1 MTRADALVIGA
12 GVAGLAAARELT
24 AAGLR
29 VAILEARDR
38 FGGRTYTVQDDL
50 LNLPIDLGAEFIHGK
65 PEETWSI
72 IRAAGLSVTGLTDES
87 WYVEGDHLVPETESS
102 VDDEAVMTALLHE
115 EADMSFGEWI
125 AQHFGGPEYAALR
138 RRMIRFVEGY
148 NAANANRISV
158 QAVRQIEQADALIQ
172 AGRSY
177 KLVSGYRALVRW
189 LQNGIDNR
197 TSTIHLNT
205 VVRHIRWQQGE
216 VIVEAVNRLGQPLD
230 LFVAE
235 RAVIAL
241 PLGVL
246 QAPAGAEGALTFTPA
261 LPDKQAALQQMEM
274 GAAVK
279 VVLRFRHRWWE
290 SDLPRKPQSGTLE
303 DMTFLENDGD
313 EDFPVFWTPNPL
325 KWPLMVGWVGGSK
338 AHPMTGKPPAEVIDK
353 ALRSL
358 AQSFGVPVELLHNEL
373 DAWYWHDWTAD
384 PFARGAYSYA
394 LVGGLKAPEVL
405 AKPVAQ
411 TLFFAGEATDWQG
424 RIGTVHGA
432 LASGARAAKELL
444 NTIEML

>member
-38 FGGRTYTVQDDL
+38 LGGRTYTVQDDL

-72 IRAAGLSVTGLTDES
+72 IRAAGLTVTGLTDES
-87 WYVEGDHLVPETESS
+87 WYVEGDHLVPEADSS
-102 VDDEAVMTALLHE
+102 VDDEAVMTALLRE
-115 EADMSFGEWI
+115 EADMSFAEWI
-125 AQHFGGPEYAALR
+125 VQRFGGAEHAALR

-148 NAANANRISV
+148 NAADANHISV
-158 QAVRQIEQADALIQ
+158 QAVKLIEQRDALIQ

-197 TSTIHLNT
+197 ISTIHLNT
-205 VVRHIRWQQGE
+205 IVKHIRWQQGE
-216 VIVEAVNRLGQPLD
+216 VIVEAVNGLGQALD

-235 RAVIAL
+235 RVVIAV

-246 QAPAGAEGALTFTPA
+246 QASSDMEGALSFTPA
-261 LPDKQAALQQMEM
+261 LPDKQAALQHLEM
-274 GAAVK
+274 GNAVK
-279 VVLRFRHRWWE
+279 VVLRFRNRWWE

-303 DMTFLENDGD
+303 DMTFLLNDAN
-313 EDFPVFWTPNPL
+313 EEFPVFWTPNPL
-325 KWPLMVGWVGGSK
+325 KWPVMVGWVGGSK
-338 AHPMTGKPPAEVIDK
+338 AHPLTGKPPSEVINK

-358 AQSFGVPVELLHNEL
+358 AQSFNVPVELLNNEL

-394 LVGGLKAPEVL
+394 KVGGLKAPELL
-405 AKPVAQ
+405 AKPVAG
-411 TLFFAGEATDWQG
+411 TLFFAGEATDWHG

-444 NTIEML
+444 NTIDTL